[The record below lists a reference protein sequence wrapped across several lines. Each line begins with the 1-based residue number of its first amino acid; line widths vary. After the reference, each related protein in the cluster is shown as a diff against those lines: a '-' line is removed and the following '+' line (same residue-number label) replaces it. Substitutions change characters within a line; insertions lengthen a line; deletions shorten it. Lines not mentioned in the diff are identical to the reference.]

1 MTAKL
6 HRIHIPNVGE
16 GVIHKPGGTPYE
28 YDDIKQYPY
37 GSFVQ
42 LGNKGFVYAKAQ
54 ALLDTSFGAIASK
67 PQKLGQMALAAD
79 IEAGDTTI
87 TVTVTATNNIEAD
100 ELADGELVCFANT
113 IDVFTRGIVSNTA
126 IVTSGVM
133 TVVLDSPVPVDVT
146 AAVGKVEAMISPY
159 ANVVNTTAPA
169 GGYEA
174 GWYHM
179 VLGMPTVPAPATKSL
194 FLQVTGPCWVVP
206 DILVGAEEGDIE
218 VVFGSNGSISIRDA
232 VQHAGGKLGAQ
243 HAGYIMA
250 SAAGGGGGQGAP
262 FIMLDIAH

>member
-1 MTAKL
+1 MTAKM
-6 HRIHIPNVGE
+6 HRMHFPKVGE
-16 GVIHKPGGTPYE
+16 GVIHIPGGTPYE
-28 YDDIKQYPY
+28 QHDEALFPY
-37 GSFVQ
+37 GSYVR
-42 LGNKGFVYAKAQ
+42 LGNKGFVYAKAL

-87 TVTVTATNNIEAD
+87 TVTVTATNNITKD
-100 ELADGELVCFANT
+100 ELKDGELVCFANT

-159 ANVVNTTAPA
+159 ANVVNTTAPV

-179 VLGMPTVPAPATKSL
+179 VLGMPTYPAAAGKSL
-194 FLQVTGPCWVVP
+194 WLQVTGPCWVVP
-206 DILVGAEEGDIE
+206 DILVGAQEGDIE
-218 VVFGSNGSISIRDA
+218 VVFGSNGSISIRDTTS
-232 VQHAGGKLGAQ
+232 HADGKLQAQ

-250 SAAGGGGGQGAP
+250 SAQGGGGGQGAP

>member
-1 MTAKL
+1 MVAKL
-6 HRIHIPNVGE
+6 NRIHFPKVGE
-16 GVIHKPGGTPYE
+16 GVIHVPSGTPYE
-28 YDDIKQYPY
+28 QHDDPLYPY
-37 GSFVQ
+37 GSYVR

-54 ALLDTSFGAIASK
+54 ALLDTAFGAIASME
-67 PQKLGQMALAAD
+67 QKLGQMGLAAD
-79 IEAGDTTI
+79 IKAGDTTI
-87 TVTVTATNNIEAD
+87 TITVTATNNIKAD
-100 ELADGELVCFANT
+100 ELKDGELVCFANT
-113 IDVFTRGIVSNTA
+113 IDVFNRGIVSNTA

-133 TVVLDSPVPVDVT
+133 TVVLDSPVPVDVD
-146 AAVGKVEAMISPY
+146 AGGKVEAIISPY

-179 VLGMPTVPAPATKSL
+179 VLGMPTYPAAAGKSL
-194 FLQVTGPCWVVP
+194 WLQVTGPCWVVP
-206 DILVGAEEGDIE
+206 DVLVGAQEGDIE

-232 VQHAGGKLGAQ
+232 TQHAGGKLGAQ

-250 SAAGGGGGQGAP
+250 SAPGGGQGAP